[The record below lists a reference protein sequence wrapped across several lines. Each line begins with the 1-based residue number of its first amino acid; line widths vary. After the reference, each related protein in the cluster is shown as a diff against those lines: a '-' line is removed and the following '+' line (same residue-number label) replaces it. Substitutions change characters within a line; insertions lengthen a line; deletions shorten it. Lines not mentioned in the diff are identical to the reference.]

1 MLEKT
6 LESSLNSKEVKPVNP
21 KRNQPRNGRT
31 DAEAPIFWLPDSNN
45 QLIWKDP
52 DAGKD
57 WRQEEKGVTEN
68 EMVGEH
74 QKLSGYE
81 FEDSLGNNEG
91 QEAWNTVVHRVT
103 VSDMT

>member
-1 MLEKT
+1 M
-6 LESSLNSKEVKPVNP
+6 
-21 KRNQPRNGRT
+21 
-31 DAEAPIFWLPDSNN
+31 
-45 QLIWKDP
+45 
-52 DAGKD
+52 
-57 WRQEEKGVTEN
+57 TEN